1 MSLDGARAPGA
12 PDGRPGQS
20 IVPQSG
26 HANGSA
32 IVPVLQNGAAVPPPP
47 TYSTHRLRL
56 NPNSDHRPDSYED
69 LDLEFSPSIFSS
81 LERYLPPNL
90 LQQTR
95 DVKVNYMREIL
106 LRYYPESERIRVTVL
121 TLILLVALSV
131 IASECFLHLHADSY
145 FGNRTRGALIMCI
158 KTTV

>member
-12 PDGRPGQS
+12 PDGRPEQAIG
-20 IVPQSG
+20 PQPG
-26 HANGSA
+26 HANGGA
-32 IVPVLQNGAAVPPPP
+32 IVPVLQNGAAVPPP

-106 LRYYPESERIRVTVL
+106 LRYYPESERIRVIVL
-121 TLILLVALSV
+121 TPILLS
-131 IASECFLHLHADSY
+131 
-145 FGNRTRGALIMCI
+145 CI
-158 KTTV
+158 QY